1 MFRTRSN
8 SGSLVM
14 LGRDP
19 CPPSRRDSEAERR
32 ERLGLL
38 AGDISFMPNGTLDGF
53 NHVLDFEEG
62 LTHVFTYRRDCVSP
76 PKPPRCRGGAQPFY
90 LVLRLAFERIRYFE
104 P

>member
-1 MFRTRSN
+1 
-8 SGSLVM
+8 M

-19 CPPSRRDSEAERR
+19 APHHGAIPKPKGENGS
-32 ERLGLL
+32 GLL
-38 AGDISFMPNGTLDGF
+38 AGDIPFMPNGTLDGF

-76 PKPPRCRGGAQPFY
+76 PKPARCRGGAQPFY